1 MQKPHRF
8 NTPSY
13 HECYGYSTRALVEM
27 MRDEICERDRIIH
40 QMEIELNEYESNIMP
55 DDDLEFVQAECDRL
69 AQQVEYLKN
78 QLGIDSQP

>member
-1 MQKPHRF
+1 
-8 NTPSY
+8 
-13 HECYGYSTRALVEM
+13 
-27 MRDEICERDRIIH
+27 
-40 QMEIELNEYESNIMP
+40 MEIELNEYESNIMP